1 MKGGSR
7 RASPQGGG
15 DNPQLPFRVV
25 AVGRGAGSGRT
36 RECNRKQRW
45 LAEVKRKEEG
55 RPPYVERDKE
65 ERKEPP
71 PEIERV
77 E

>member
-1 MKGGSR
+1 M
-7 RASPQGGG
+7 
-15 DNPQLPFRVV
+15 
-25 AVGRGAGSGRT
+25 GRGAGSGRT

-55 RPPYVERDKE
+55 RPPYAYVERDKE
-65 ERKEPP
+65 ERREPP
-71 PEIERV
+71 PDIEHV

>member
-1 MKGGSR
+1 ME
-7 RASPQGGG
+7 
-15 DNPQLPFRVV
+15 
-25 AVGRGAGSGRT
+25 RGAGSGRT

-65 ERKEPP
+65 GRGEPP
-71 PEIERV
+71 PGIEHV

>member
-1 MKGGSR
+1 LLW
-7 RASPQGGG
+7 GGG
-15 DNPQLPFRVV
+15 QA
-25 AVGRGAGSGRT
+25 AVELESA
-36 RECNRKQRW
+36 NRKQRW

-65 ERKEPP
+65 GRREPP
-71 PEIERV
+71 PDIEHV